1 MSTYTQNQNTQMLL
15 PAYFY
20 ICKTFE
26 TLTLTVSDYLPL
38 LPNMQ
43 DWGPEYTFT
52 RDPVQVAVYR
62 FTPIGNEVH
71 SLKTLTKMETVSTVL
86 SRTECLG
93 FESNGPTCTTCWPVS
108 RVKPVLCI

>member
-38 LPNMQ
+38 LPNTQ

-52 RDPVQVAVYR
+52 RDPVQVAVYK
-62 FTPIGNEVH
+62 F
-71 SLKTLTKMETVSTVL
+71 TLTKMETVSTVL
-86 SRTECLG
+86 SRTECLA
-93 FESNGPTCTTCWPVS
+93 FESNGPTCTTCGPVS
-108 RVKPVLCI
+108 SVKPVLCT